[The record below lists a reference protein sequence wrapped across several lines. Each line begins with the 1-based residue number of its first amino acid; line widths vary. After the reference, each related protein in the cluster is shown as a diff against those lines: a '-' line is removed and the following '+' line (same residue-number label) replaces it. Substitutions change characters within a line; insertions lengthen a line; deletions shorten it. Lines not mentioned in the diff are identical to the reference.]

1 MKSVTIA
8 IRNKTQRIIGLL
20 CININ
25 LDVPMSQF
33 CNALCQWSIRMKHLQ

>member
-25 LDVPMSQF
+25 LDVPMSPIF
-33 CNALCQWSIRMKHLQ
+33 AMLYANGAYE